1 MAQPGDVYERP
12 GIKLELLTVEPE
24 LLAMEAWYEGAG
36 DLPPKHHHPNQ
47 DEHFTVLEGRV
58 RTIIDGESRTYEQ
71 GESFDVP
78 AKTTHQMGGDGP
90 SHIRWEVRPAL
101 RTAEFFEIAYAGT
114 ADENFLEE
122 FKNEFVL
129 DAD

>member
-1 MAQPGDVYERP
+1 MAGAGDVYERP
-12 GIKLELLTVEPE
+12 GIRLEILTLEPE
-24 LLAMEAWYEGAG
+24 LLAMVAAYEGTG

-58 RTIIDGESRTYEQ
+58 RTVIAGEVRSYGE

-78 AKTTHQMGGDGP
+78 AGTTHQMGGEGP
-90 SHIRWEVRPAL
+90 ARISWEVRPAL
-101 RTAEFFEIAYAGT
+101 RTAEFFEIAYSGK

-129 DAD
+129 D